1 MIRYA
6 KEQESMNHNEEYNQP
21 TQLNKTESDVIISRK
36 SIENYIN
43 WFVHVQ
49 KGKQRHERLKKKLNQ
64 VFKDENDNIWNE
76 KYTR

>member
-43 WFVHVQ
+43 
-49 KGKQRHERLKKKLNQ
+49 
-64 VFKDENDNIWNE
+64 
-76 KYTR
+76 